1 MQTRQKIR
9 NGLILFSFFLFP
21 AIFYYLSPV
30 LIIQASSKGVING
43 SFILFVLMFISSLF
57 VGRSYCGWVC
67 PGAGCQE
74 AIFICM
80 FTPKWREHSNVLDEQ
95 RTIQREIAAKK
106 QDIKRLQIRQ
116 DRFTSEASFVE
127 RTARECG
134 MIKRGE
140 IVYKFPAAAAQ
151 AARGV
156 N

>member
-1 MQTRQKIR
+1 MKNCWTTIYRVSYGILG
-9 NGLILFSFFLFP
+9 GL
-21 AIFYYLSPV
+21 A
-30 LIIQASSKGVING
+30 LI
-43 SFILFVLMFISSLF
+43 
-57 VGRSYCGWVC
+57 
-67 PGAGCQE
+67 GAV
-74 AIFICM
+74 CM